1 MGADLR
7 CRVGLSGHR
16 VEYCVFRHRQP
27 GPDRGH
33 VHRDHEPYSVAFVIV
48 IVIDHGLDLQIRSSV
63 APGADRLCLPVIFD
77 DTPVILTPGRLVPIL
92 VIRQIRDGLHHFA
105 VFHLIVN
112 AAHIQF
118 DRFLLPE
125 DHIEMVQP
133 LSGSISQFRRK
144 ERSGDLDLCLAL
156 AVSVRAACVGEGDR
170 NAVIGFSECRQ
181 LPCSAVV
188 RDQQVLLIPVGI
200 IQGNTCDR
208 DVKIVPCPMILINAL
223 VVLRI
228 LDVQLCL
235 SVLPYLLRS
244 DTHTSPEVNDLRCG
258 AHNIDLDHMIFN
270 LDAVQFGMQP
280 DRKSGKIRLIL
291 LTEVYPE
298 RIQGIAAGIVAYI

>member
-1 MGADLR
+1 MKKRILAIILAGVLVFSQSGAVLAADNSAE
-7 CRVGLSGHR
+7 GEAAAEMTAPETEEESG
-16 VEYCVFRHRQP
+16 E
-27 GPDRGH
+27 
-33 VHRDHEPYSVAFVIV
+33 A
-48 IVIDHGLDLQIRSSV
+48 
-63 APGADRLCLPVIFD
+63 GAAEAGQEE
-77 DTPVILTPGRLVPIL
+77 T
-92 VIRQIRDGLHHFA
+92 QEA
-105 VFHLIVN
+105 EEE
-112 AAHIQF
+112 AAAQ
-118 DRFLLPE
+118 D
-125 DHIEMVQP
+125 
-133 LSGSISQFRRK
+133 S
-144 ERSGDLDLCLAL
+144 
-156 AVSVRAACVGEGDR
+156 
-170 NAVIGFSECRQ
+170 
-181 LPCSAVV
+181 
-188 RDQQVLLIPVGI
+188 QVLLIPVGI